1 MRLFHP
7 AGLWMSVTSSVKTMG
22 DKHSVKSVHIQSYAG
37 PYFPAFKLNTKR
49 YSVFLR
55 IQSEW
60 GKIQT
65 RKTLNT
71 DTVFPVKHAKDKKNI
86 IKLGTIVILKD
97 NKEVLGVLY
106 VIYSIVYLQNSCSVL
121 QWIQLWLRFYH
132 KRVSRR
138 T

>member
-1 MRLFHP
+1 MRVFHP
-7 AGLWMSVTSSVKTMG
+7 AGLSMSATSSVKSME
-22 DKHSVKSVHIQSYAG
+22 DKRSLKSVHIQSYAG

-55 IQSEW
+55 TQSEW

-71 DTVFPVKHAKDKKNI
+71 HTVFPVKHAKGKKNI

-106 VIYSIVYLQNSCSVL
+106 VIYSIVYLQNSSSFS

-138 T
+138 I